1 MVRKMTDPNV
11 ERKLVEIM
19 RIISESDKPVG
30 ARLIADELHN
40 RGYAIGERAVRY
52 HLRILDERGF
62 TKKHGYIGRTI
73 TERGK
78 KELSDALISDRLGFI
93 ITRLEELIYRTDY
106 DLNTGKGNVIVN
118 VTYIDKDDYDNATDV
133 IKYAMSQG
141 ATISPRVGVFE
152 EDSTEY
158 DIYVPEG
165 QIALATLCSITFDGL
180 LLKNGIPVSPLYGG
194 LMQMEKHEP
203 EGFIDLI
210 SYSGTSIDP
219 IKLFLR
225 RKATSVLQTF
235 DTGSG
240 RLLANVREIPAAAAP
255 RALEMLEL
263 AKKADIQ
270 GHICIGEPGEEVF
283 YAPISKGMVG
293 IPVMTGINTV
303 AAVEEAGIKVE
314 TLPVSTLMEYRRMKE
329 L

>member
-1 MVRKMTDPNV
+1 MVRNMTDPNV

-19 RIISESDKPVG
+19 RIISEGDKPVG

-93 ITRLEELIYRTDY
+93 ITRIEELIYRTDY

-118 VTYIDKDDYDNATDV
+118 VTYIDKDDFDNAAEV
-133 IKYAMSQG
+133 VRYAMSQG
-141 ATISPRVGVFE
+141 ATISSKVSIFE
-152 EDSTEY
+152 EDNTEY
-158 DIYVPEG
+158 DIFVPDG
-165 QIALATLCSITFDGL
+165 QIALATVCSITFDGL
-180 LLKNGIPVSPLYGG
+180 LLKSGIPVSPVFGG
-194 LMQMEKHEP
+194 LIQVEDHEP
-203 EGFIDLI
+203 EGFVDLI
-210 SYSGTSIDP
+210 SYNGTSIDP

-225 RKATSVLQTF
+225 RKSTSILQTF

-240 RLLANVREIPAAAAP
+240 KMLANMREIPAAAAS
-255 RALEMLEL
+255 RALEVLEL
-263 AKKADIQ
+263 AKKADIH
-270 GHICIGEPGEEVF
+270 GHICIGEPGSEVL
-283 YAPISKGMVG
+283 YAPVSKGMVG
-293 IPVMTGINTV
+293 IPVMAGINAV
-303 AAVEEAGIKVE
+303 AAVEEAGIQAE
-314 TLPVSTLMEYRRMKE
+314 TLPVSTLMEYRKMKE

>member
-1 MVRKMTDPNV
+1 MTDPNV

-78 KELSDALISDRLGFI
+78 KELNDALISDRFGFV
-93 ITRLEELIYRTDY
+93 ITKIEELMYKADY
-106 DLNTGKGNVIVN
+106 DLESGKGNVIIN
-118 VTYIDKDDYDNATDV
+118 ITNIDKDDYDNATEIIRYTMDH
-133 IKYAMSQG
+133 G
-141 ATISPRVGVFE
+141 ATISPRVGIIE
-152 EDSTEY
+152 EDTDL

-165 QIALATLCSITFDGL
+165 KVAIATVCSITFDGL
-180 LLKNGIPVSPLYGG
+180 LLNNGIPVVPIYGG
-194 LMQMEKHEP
+194 LMEMKDYKP
-203 EGFIDLI
+203 AGFLDLI

-219 IKLFLR
+219 IKIFLR
-225 RKATSVLQTF
+225 RKATSILEAIE
-235 DTGSG
+235 TGNG
-240 RLLANVREIPAAAAP
+240 NMLANIRQIPSSAAQKAAEI
-255 RALEMLEL
+255 LEL
-263 AKKADIQ
+263 AKKDDIS
-270 GHICIGEPGEEVF
+270 GHITIGEPDEDVL
-283 YAPISKGMVG
+283 YAPIERGKVG
-293 IPVMTGINTV
+293 IPVMVGINSV
-303 AAVEEAGIKVE
+303 AAVEEAGIKVD
-314 TLPVSTLMEYRRMKE
+314 THPVSTVMKYSKMKK